1 VYTASVPSSLPAGTY
16 CDVLTGG
23 KVGGACAGT
32 SVVVDATGAVQ
43 LRIVENSALVIHTG
57 TRL

>member
-1 VYTASVPSSLPAGTY
+1 MPPGTY

-23 KVGGACAGT
+23 RVGGSCAGT

-43 LRIVENSALVIHTG
+43 LNLAAMTAIAIHAG